1 VTRPADG
8 QRPRLRSSVP
18 SAIVLLSAIA
28 LAACGAPSSE
38 PADGEELVVVVLPFE
53 VQGQQEGAGY
63 VGRAVA
69 ESVAIS
75 LAQAEDLRLLESPNS
90 AEPTVEGATR
100 LITGKLV
107 REGGS
112 VRAALQLRDPVKDA
126 LLWETEISSD
136 GGDLSA
142 LASRLAMH
150 TIQHMGVTFPDR
162 YDYIGAVTGGTEM
175 SESPLTARAQ
185 ESWRRNDIVGLLET
199 STSLI
204 DQYPDDPAAHVL
216 NAWALMFAWDATPSN
231 EVHLSQL
238 KERLVTLDR
247 VDPSSPYDELIR
259 GYIYRSSGQP
269 EQARASYSQV
279 LTRTDISSTAR
290 AWALRQRS
298 FTYLQVGNAEAARGD
313 AEEAVGL
320 DPSNASSH
328 VALSKSLEALDRL
341 DGAISRSEQALA
353 LQPASWRQHQRLGL
367 VLTRAG
373 KFDEAAV
380 SIDRACRLSDSQEAC
395 ANLAVVFQRG
405 GREVEAQAAA
415 THAESLAASGWGYY
429 NLACFWALA
438 GERTQAIDG
447 LSRSLEL
454 GFADALIDTDPDLDS
469 LRNDPGFE
477 AILEAVE
484 DRLNSLRQLTRSVFP
499 WQARIATSPRVSSA

>member
-1 VTRPADG
+1 
-8 QRPRLRSSVP
+8 VP
-18 SAIVLLSAIA
+18 PAIVLLSAIA
-28 LAACGAPSSE
+28 LAACGSPSSE
-38 PADGEELVVVVLPFE
+38 PADGEQLVVVVLPFE
-53 VQGQQEGAGY
+53 VQGQQDGADY

-75 LAQAEDLRLLESPNS
+75 LAQAEDLRLLESPNGTDP
-90 AEPTVEGATR
+90 AVEGATR

-107 REGGS
+107 REGES

-150 TIQHMGVTFPDR
+150 TIEQMGVSLPDR

-185 ESWRRNDIVGLLET
+185 ESWRRNDIEALLET
-199 STSLI
+199 STTLV
-204 DQYPDDPAAHVL
+204 DDDPAAHVL
-216 NAWALMFAWDATPSN
+216 NAWALMFAWDATPST
-231 EVHLSQL
+231 EDYLSQL
-238 KERLVTLDR
+238 RERLVTLDR

-341 DGAISRSEQALA
+341 DGAISRAEQALA
-353 LQPASWRQHQRLGL
+353 LQPVSWRQHQRLGL
-367 VLTRAG
+367 VLTRAS

-380 SIDRACRLSDSQEAC
+380 SLDRACRLSDSQEAC
-395 ANLAVVFQRG
+395 ANLAVVLHRG
-405 GREVEAQAAA
+405 GREEEARTAA

-429 NLACFWALA
+429 NLACFWSLA
-438 GERTQAIDG
+438 GKRTQAIDG

-454 GFADALIDTDPDLDS
+454 GFADALLDTDPDLDS
-469 LRNDPGFE
+469 LRDDPGFQ

-484 DRLNSLRQLTRSVFP
+484 DRLNSRRQLTKSVFP
-499 WQARIATSPRVSSA
+499 WQARIATSPSVSPA

>member
-1 VTRPADG
+1 
-8 QRPRLRSSVP
+8 VP
-18 SAIVLLSAIA
+18 PAIVLLSAIA
-28 LAACGAPSSE
+28 LAACG
-38 PADGEELVVVVLPFE
+38 
-53 VQGQQEGAGY
+53 Y
-63 VGRAVA
+63 
-69 ESVAIS
+69 
-75 LAQAEDLRLLESPNS
+75 LRLLESPNGTDP
-90 AEPTVEGATR
+90 AVEGATR

-107 REGGS
+107 REGES

-150 TIQHMGVTFPDR
+150 TIEQMGVSLPDR

-185 ESWRRNDIVGLLET
+185 ESWRRNDIEALLET
-199 STSLI
+199 STTLV

-216 NAWALMFAWDATPSN
+216 NAWALMFAWDATPST
-231 EVHLSQL
+231 EDYLSQL
-238 KERLVTLDR
+238 RERLVTLDR

-298 FTYLQVGNAEAARGD
+298 FTYLQVGNAEAA
-313 AEEAVGL
+313 V
-320 DPSNASSH
+320 
-328 VALSKSLEALDRL
+328 SL
-341 DGAISRSEQALA
+341 
-353 LQPASWRQHQRLGL
+353 
-367 VLTRAG
+367 
-373 KFDEAAV
+373 
-380 SIDRACRLSDSQEAC
+380 DRACRLSDSQEAC
-395 ANLAVVFQRG
+395 ANLAVVLHRG
-405 GREVEAQAAA
+405 GREEEARTAA

-429 NLACFWALA
+429 NLACFWSLA
-438 GERTQAIDG
+438 GKRTQAIDG

-454 GFADALIDTDPDLDS
+454 GFADALLDTDPDLDS
-469 LRNDPGFE
+469 LRDDPGFQ

-484 DRLNSLRQLTRSVFP
+484 DRLNSRRQLTKSVFP
-499 WQARIATSPRVSSA
+499 WQARIATSPSVSPA